1 MVLQPLTFRRE
12 TEYVA
17 NKLKIV
23 LLWTYVT
30 QGVCPL
36 LHLFWLQGSRYLRD
50 QDEDA
55 GSGAYVTL

>member
-36 LHLFWLQGSRYLRD
+36 LHLFWLQGSHYPRD

-55 GSGAYVTL
+55 VSDACVTL